1 MTESRVPCLYRLWRK
16 KKEKVETTRTT
27 SLPWHKQEMYKKKI
41 DDMPSKS
48 YYAE

>member
-1 MTESRVPCLYRLWRK
+1 VSPAFTVSGEK

-27 SLPWHKQEMYKKKI
+27 LLPWHKQEMYKKKI